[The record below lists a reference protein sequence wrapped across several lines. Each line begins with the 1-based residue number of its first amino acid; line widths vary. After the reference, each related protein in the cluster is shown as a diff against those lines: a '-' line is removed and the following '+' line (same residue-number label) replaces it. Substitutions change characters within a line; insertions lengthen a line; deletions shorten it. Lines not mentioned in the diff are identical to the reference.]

1 MCLHTEMTEAKN
13 ASFQRLLQII
23 IAHAFNAAGGI
34 LVNPLAIWQN
44 IALALFIGHIV
55 SPSNVVSFDRAM
67 RLHAGADIILLSR
80 ISS

>member
-44 IALALFIGHIV
+44 IALALFIGHWCAPCPYLEPVIV
-55 SPSNVVSFDRAM
+55 VENFF
-67 RLHAGADIILLSR
+67 AGFSKR
-80 ISS
+80 FN